1 MPETCTNCRA
11 RAPSRQYH
19 VHLSTAEVVEISLCE
34 GCRYKFVTADWVDAV
49 V

>member
-1 MPETCTNCRA
+1 MSETCANCGSRVPA
-11 RAPSRQYH
+11 RRYH
-19 VHLSTAEVVEISLCE
+19 VHLSSAEVLELPLCE